1 MFIPQTTDDKNTLGV
16 DKFNHYAR
24 PFSIYG
30 HLSFF
35 LGNSKVRKTFPDHPD
50 SSALS
55 RGFSRDKIKSLMA
68 S

>member
-1 MFIPQTTDDKNTLGV
+1 MFISKTTDDKNTLRI
-16 DKFNHYAR
+16 DRFNYYAR

-35 LGNSKVRKTFPDHPD
+35 LGNSKVRKTFPDRQA

-55 RGFSRDKIKSLMA
+55 RGLSRDKT
-68 S
+68 